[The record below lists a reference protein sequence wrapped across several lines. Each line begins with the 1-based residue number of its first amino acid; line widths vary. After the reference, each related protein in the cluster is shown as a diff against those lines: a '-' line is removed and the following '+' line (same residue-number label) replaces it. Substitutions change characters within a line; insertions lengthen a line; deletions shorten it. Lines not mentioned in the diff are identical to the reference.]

1 MEYKEEA
8 ENNQQV
14 TQEQETSENK
24 EVVVVE

>member
-1 MEYKEEA
+1 MENKEEA

-14 TQEQETSENK
+14 TQEQETPENK